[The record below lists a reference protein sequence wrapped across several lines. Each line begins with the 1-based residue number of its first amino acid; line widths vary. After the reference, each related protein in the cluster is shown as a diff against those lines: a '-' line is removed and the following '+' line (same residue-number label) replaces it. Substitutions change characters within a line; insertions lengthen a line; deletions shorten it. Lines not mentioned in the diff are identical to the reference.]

1 MYYTNGTY
9 REDMPGI
16 KELEHFREELTR
28 LGNERE
34 VTEERGETYEP
45 LPPPSITAN
54 SAPSIDVDNLLAGIG
69 ESTEPVVAPETVDD
83 ASILSDSTPLPESG
97 GGMVPEAPDAD
108 SGPALS
114 DFDSL
119 LDSLDLDGDD
129 SSSGQGDTSAEIPG
143 PDDFSLP
150 DFPEPVTDSL
160 EPG

>member
-54 SAPSIDVDNLLAGIG
+54 SAPSIDVDNLLAGLG
-69 ESTEPVVAPETVDD
+69 ESTEPAVAPETVDD
-83 ASILSDSTPLPESG
+83 ASMLSDSTPLPESG
-97 GGMVPEAPDAD
+97 GGMVPEAPM
-108 SGPALS
+108 PIQVRHYQTL
-114 DFDSL
+114 
-119 LDSLDLDGDD
+119 
-129 SSSGQGDTSAEIPG
+129 IP
-143 PDDFSLP
+143 SR
-150 DFPEPVTDSL
+150 FP
-160 EPG
+160 